1 MIAKEHADHDDH
13 QRTKKTKQTADKFPV
28 KSTVCGAKI
37 LGQSVHVRLLIDER
51 KPA

>member
-1 MIAKEHADHDDH
+1 MIAEEHADHDDH
-13 QRTKKTKQTADKFPV
+13 QRTIKTKQTADKFPV

-37 LGQSVHVRLLIDER
+37 LGQSVHMRLLMDER